1 MLEPAFDQPPASV
14 PLDRETLFARFDGI
28 RQFAR
33 GGRRAPHKPLLLLY
47 ALARLKHD
55 RQTEI
60 RFNATETIVNPLLRS
75 YGPWGSGA
83 HVSYPYGRLVNDGL
97 WHLPARAQLLDAKG
111 NVREGIARERDA
123 PAGFT
128 ADVLATFEREPELI
142 DVVALH
148 LLERHFAPGLQEE
161 ILEAVGLELGT
172 PVATRRRDMA
182 FRAAVLEAYLAECCV
197 CGFSL
202 RLVDGLIGVDAAHIR
217 WHAHGGPDEVPNGLA
232 LCALHHRLFDH
243 GAITV
248 REDLRV
254 RVARSLAGSS
264 ARDLLRTLDGQAVR
278 LPVDEQF
285 YPSREHLR
293 WHQAQV
299 FQGQI

>member
-1 MLEPAFDQPPASV
+1 MTSNIVDRPVAAV
-14 PLDRETLFARFDGI
+14 PLDRETLLARFDGI

-55 RQTEI
+55 RQAEV
-60 RFNATETIVNPLLRS
+60 RFNTTEAIVNPLLRS

-83 HVSYPYGRLVNDGL
+83 HVSYFYGRLVNDGL
-97 WHLPARAQLLDAKG
+97 WLLPDRAELVDATG
-111 NVREGIARERDA
+111 NVRERLARERDA

-128 ADVLATFEREPELI
+128 PDVLATFERVPELI

-148 LLERHFAPGLQEE
+148 LLERHFAPSLHEE
-161 ILEAVGLELGT
+161 ILGALGFELGT
-172 PVATRRRDMA
+172 PLGRQRRDAA

-202 RLVDGLIGVDAAHIR
+202 RLVDGLIAVDAAHIR
-217 WHAHGGPDEVPNGLA
+217 WHAHNGPDEVPNGLA

-243 GAITV
+243 GAITI

-254 RVARSLAGSS
+254 QVARALAGSS
-264 ARDLLRTLDGQAVR
+264 ARALFEDLDGQTVR
-278 LPVDEQF
+278 LPVDQPF
-285 YPSREHLR
+285 HPRPEHLR
-293 WHQAQV
+293 WHHAQV
-299 FQGQI
+299 FQGRI